1 MKLLLLVLVGVAVE
15 VRSQEGGCTDDA
27 EADASVTKQPEHQK
41 MKKAAAPTSARA
53 TAAPP
58 RPPECSP
65 EEEDALFKE
74 AVTCL
79 KKEQN
84 RCRCFNEGAGFQQC
98 LGLCNESVR
107 ASLCPKATPAG
118 GDCGEDEVVAL
129 IQHCIES
136 NSALNACIQSKE
148 KTLCGCFSRNQEA
161 HKCVSACG
169 VEARGAICPGVVHK
183 KTPGGAPRA
192 AAGDAAAVDDKAEEG
207 AAGEHLKSA
216 FDLLDEMPLPG
227 EDEQQQQQQTPP
239 PPPPPPF
246 RPQQHQ
252 TQNQPACDEAAG
264 IARIRSCVGTVVAL
278 RSCLEDQ
285 SKDACFCIQQS
296 EGSKAC
302 LGECF
307 PVVETSLCGSASNSA
322 QRPQHGHDGGST
334 SAGASGGACTED
346 EAAATATRCFGQN
359 ATMLGCLRN
368 DDGGGSPCSCFH
380 DYPARCLGHCYRAV
394 EHAVC
399 EPAACT
405 EVNAAASAKRCFGQN
420 ATMLECLRSSTGT
433 PCSCFRDYPATCL
446 GNCYDA
452 VGKSLRLAGIQYYAA
467 KRTLPPKN
475 FQQAVIFIGMHQ
487 HPDHM
492 EYLANSY

>member
-1 MKLLLLVLVGVAVE
+1 MQSISTRHVVPPSPCARRHSLTLTHTHSHSFTLTLTLTHTHSLTLTLTHTHARTRE
-15 VRSQEGGCTDDA
+15 HPAYHDSATQCI
-27 EADASVTKQPEHQK
+27 TKHEFTL
-41 MKKAAAPTSARA
+41 ACFR
-53 TAAPP
+53 
-58 RPPECSP
+58 
-65 EEEDALFKE
+65 
-74 AVTCL
+74 

-98 LGLCNESVR
+98 LGVCNESVR

-129 IQHCIES
+129 IQHCIGS

-183 KTPGGAPRA
+183 KTTGGAPRA
-192 AAGDAAAVDDKAEEG
+192 AAGDAAAVDDKAEAG

-296 EGSKAC
+296 EGA
-302 LGECF
+302 
-307 PVVETSLCGSASNSA
+307 P
-322 QRPQHGHDGGST
+322 
-334 SAGASGGACTED
+334 
-346 EAAATATRCFGQN
+346 
-359 ATMLGCLRN
+359 
-368 DDGGGSPCSCFH
+368 
-380 DYPARCLGHCYRAV
+380 
-394 EHAVC
+394 
-399 EPAACT
+399 
-405 EVNAAASAKRCFGQN
+405 
-420 ATMLECLRSSTGT
+420 
-433 PCSCFRDYPATCL
+433 
-446 GNCYDA
+446 
-452 VGKSLRLAGIQYYAA
+452 
-467 KRTLPPKN
+467 LPFFKKN
-475 FQQAVIFIGMHQ
+475 I
-487 HPDHM
+487 D
-492 EYLANSY
+492 LL